1 MRFLHVLK
9 RKRFVFL
16 NIFLFSYVFLNFFDG
31 DRGFLSYIEKKNEKE
46 NLVNKKHY
54 LTKKLNQIEHK
65 NELLSNNLNFDY
77 LDILIRNKLKI
88 GKQDEVII
96 KLND

>member
-1 MRFLHVLK
+1 MK
-9 RKRFVFL
+9 
-16 NIFLFSYVFLNFFDG
+16 
-31 DRGFLSYIEKKNEKE
+31 KE

>member
-1 MRFLHVLK
+1 M
-9 RKRFVFL
+9 
-16 NIFLFSYVFLNFFDG
+16 
-31 DRGFLSYIEKKNEKE
+31 KKIE

-54 LTKKLNQIEHK
+54 LTEKLNQIEHK

-96 KLND
+96 KLNE